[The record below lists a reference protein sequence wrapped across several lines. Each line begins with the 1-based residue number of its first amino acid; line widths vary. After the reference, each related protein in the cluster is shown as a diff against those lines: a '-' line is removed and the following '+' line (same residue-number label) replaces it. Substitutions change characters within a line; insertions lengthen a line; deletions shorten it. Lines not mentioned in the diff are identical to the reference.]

1 VAGKLLSRLPCHG
14 DLACWG
20 DATQRIP
27 VLNFVHSHRG
37 AACFSTLLSAAW
49 REAFSPPL
57 PAQGSES
64 GRPSNLLEKSHRLG
78 SAHQGPK
85 FGKPRELLQGDA
97 ASISKQLLDREF
109 STMIIIG
116 SICNAPKARAKT
128 RTALKRAD
136 LALALPHSIHDISRL
151 FSPSIAR
158 LLSYINTGI
167 DINRALVFLFN
178 AHRFPA

>member
-1 VAGKLLSRLPCHG
+1 
-14 DLACWG
+14 
-20 DATQRIP
+20 
-27 VLNFVHSHRG
+27 
-37 AACFSTLLSAAW
+37 
-49 REAFSPPL
+49 
-57 PAQGSES
+57 
-64 GRPSNLLEKSHRLG
+64 
-78 SAHQGPK
+78 
-85 FGKPRELLQGDA
+85 
-97 ASISKQLLDREF
+97 
-109 STMIIIG
+109 MIIIG